1 MRVLCGTCAQGV
13 NLCYIA
19 IWQYFHVFCDR
30 RFGIR
35 DKRGQKALCGR
46 SKRMT
51 ELIAM
56 AAMAIVSTAMAWWV
70 VCTQRRL
77 KVLEENIG
85 ICISRI
91 GVKLS
96 GLHGALDALLQ
107 AIKAHA
113 PKESGRLMACVHAR
127 RCVITAL
134 SSPEEVQRQEG
145 IIAEALDG
153 VAGIA
158 KHHPEIGEDP
168 AFCKARKSVQAF
180 QTMLR
185 ASHAQYNESVS
196 MLNREIRAFP
206 NCLIAGIL
214 GFRKCEHIAERQE
227 KKRAEGRAERRADCA
242 PARQGKGLR
251 RHRITA

>member
-1 MRVLCGTCAQGV
+1 
-13 NLCYIA
+13 
-19 IWQYFHVFCDR
+19 
-30 RFGIR
+30 
-35 DKRGQKALCGR
+35 
-46 SKRMT
+46 MT

-227 KKRAEGRAERRADCA
+227 KNGLKAGPNAGRIARRQGRAKACGAIGSPLKLCLLAGAGRNVSLSGNLCRFC
-242 PARQGKGLR
+242 G
-251 RHRITA
+251 